1 MQLPLTALLQKLL
14 RSRHLLLWRRRI
26 SGYYIP
32 TVFRVSDYYS
42 FMHLNTPPALARKD
56 ALAPFR
62 VLEAIDAIAGFA
74 LWRRRRL
81 WCAKHQLGMVSR
93 ETLGLN

>member
-32 TVFRVSDYYS
+32 TVFGVSDYYS

-56 ALAPFR
+56 ALAPSFR
-62 VLEAIDAIAGFA
+62 VLEAIDAGFA
-74 LWRRRRL
+74 LWRRRSPPPPPVYG
-81 WCAKHQLGMVSR
+81 APN
-93 ETLGLN
+93 TN